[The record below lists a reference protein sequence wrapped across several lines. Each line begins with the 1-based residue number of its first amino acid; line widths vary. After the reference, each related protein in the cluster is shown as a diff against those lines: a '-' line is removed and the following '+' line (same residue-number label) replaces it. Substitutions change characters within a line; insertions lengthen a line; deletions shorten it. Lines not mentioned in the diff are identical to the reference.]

1 MTPPPVAD
9 SLTKYGSSFQTKIV
23 TCLLTKSDFITTVYD
38 LLQPEQLDTESKQW
52 LTREI
57 KSYFYEYKVLP
68 TLDSL
73 KVKINEITNE
83 ILKQSIIDELREV
96 MKHIEAK
103 DLDFIQNETLQ
114 FCKNQA
120 LKGAIVQSVDLL
132 QQGRYDDIKRIIDN
146 AMRAGT
152 RRDVGLNYV
161 KELDS
166 ILDDV
171 SRDCTSTGGSAVDEL
186 TDGGLAAG
194 ELGIVVA
201 PSGIGK
207 SWVLQALGANALRA
221 GKNVV
226 HYTLELNQAYVGL
239 RYAAIFSGIE
249 TSQIAPNRDKV
260 KKMITD
266 QCKGELLI
274 KYYPSKSASVQTIY
288 THLKTIELLGHS
300 PDLILVDYA
309 DLLTDTSGT
318 GELRHQLGNIYE
330 ELRGLSGEFG
340 IPLWTASQ
348 SNRSSLE
355 EQVIG
360 AEKIAESYNKVM
372 TADFVM
378 SLSRKIEDKVA
389 NTGRV
394 HIIKNRFGP
403 DGLTFPT
410 TMNCAIGQIDVY
422 DSGTMNGQTVQK
434 QMNNGNEYVRKLL
447 KKRYDEF
454 ETTPPT
460 PTQKD

>member
-1 MTPPPVAD
+1 MTPPVSD

-23 TCLLTKSDFITTVYD
+23 TSLLVKEDFIATIYD
-38 LLQPEQLDTESKQW
+38 LIQPEQLDTESKQW
-52 LTREI
+52 LVREI
-57 KSYFYEYKVLP
+57 KAYFYEYKVLP

-73 KVKINEITNE
+73 KVKINELTNE
-83 ILKQSIIDELREV
+83 ILKQSIVDELREV
-96 MKHIEAK
+96 MKYVEAT
-103 DLDFIQNETLQ
+103 DLDFIQNETIQ

-120 LKGAIVQSVDLL
+120 LKSAIVQSVDLL
-132 QQGRYDDIKRIIDN
+132 QRGEYDNIKRIIDN

-152 RRDVGLNYV
+152 RRDIGLEYV
-161 KELDS
+161 KDFDS
-166 ILDDV
+166 ILDQV
-171 SRDCTSTGGSAVDEL
+171 ARDTVGTGFMAVDEI
-186 TDGGLAAG
+186 TDGGLGGG

-207 SWVLQALGANALRA
+207 SWVLQAMGANALRA

-239 RYAAIFSGIE
+239 RYGAIFSGVE
-249 TSQIAPNRDKV
+249 TSQIPEKRVKV
-260 KKMITD
+260 KKMIED
-266 QCKGELLI
+266 QVKGELLI

-300 PDLILVDYA
+300 PDLVLVDYA
-309 DLLTDTSGT
+309 DLLSDTSGI

-330 ELRGLSGEFG
+330 ELRGMSGEFG
-340 IPLWTASQ
+340 IPVWTASQ

-389 NTGRV
+389 NTGRI

-410 TMNCAIGQIDVY
+410 TMNTATGQIEVY
-422 DSGTMNGQTVQK
+422 ESGTSNGQSVQNK
-434 QMNNGNEYVRKLL
+434 MNNGNEYVRKLL

-454 ETTPPT
+454 ESTP
-460 PTQKD
+460 D

>member
-1 MTPPPVAD
+1 MTPPISD
-9 SLTKYGSSFQTKIV
+9 SLTKYGSSFQTKII
-23 TCLLTKSDFITTVYD
+23 TSLLVKEEFIQTIYD
-38 LLQPEQLDTESKQW
+38 LIQPEQLDTESKQW
-52 LTREI
+52 LVREI
-57 KSYFYEYKVLP
+57 KAYFYEYKVLP

-73 KVKINEITNE
+73 KVKITPITNE
-83 ILKQSIIDELREV
+83 ILKESIVDELREV
-96 MKHIEAK
+96 MKYVEAT
-103 DLDFIQNETLQ
+103 DLDFIQNETIQ

-120 LKGAIVQSVDLL
+120 LKSAIVQSVDLL
-132 QQGRYDDIKRIIDN
+132 QRGEYDNIKRIIDN

-152 RRDVGLNYV
+152 RRDIGLEYV
-161 KELDS
+161 KDFDT
-166 ILDDV
+166 IIDQV
-171 SRDCTSTGGSAVDEL
+171 ARDTVSTGFMAVDEI
-186 TDGGLAAG
+186 TDGGLAGG

-221 GKNVV
+221 GMNVM

-239 RYAAIFSGIE
+239 RYGAIFSKIE
-249 TSQIAPNRDKV
+249 TSMIPDKRDKV
-260 KKMITD
+260 KKMIED

-274 KYYPSKSASVQTIY
+274 KYYPSKAASVQTIY
-288 THLKTIELLGHS
+288 THLKTVELMGHS
-300 PDLILVDYA
+300 PDIILLDYA
-309 DLLTDTSGT
+309 DLLTDTSGI

-340 IPLWTASQ
+340 IPVWTASQ

-355 EQVIG
+355 ENVIG
-360 AEKIAESYNKVM
+360 AEKIAESYSKVM

-389 NTGRV
+389 NTGRI

-410 TMNCAIGQIDVY
+410 TMNTAIGQIEVY
-422 DSGTMNGQTVQK
+422 ESGTSSGMTVQNR
-434 QMNNGNEYVRKLL
+434 MDNGNEYVRKLL

-454 ETTPPT
+454 ET
-460 PTQKD
+460 QQSD